1 MSRFVALPK
10 GLSEETFA
18 KAIQEYRALLGEDR
32 VRTDPA
38 SLQSYTKIMIAHGEE
53 HHTPSAAMYPSTV
66 AEIQAIVAI
75 ANKYRTPL
83 WTVSTGKNMG
93 YGSASP
99 ATRGQI
105 VLDLK
110 TMKRIV
116 HVDEE
121 LGYCLVE
128 PGVTYYDLQE
138 HFRKNRMNLWVD
150 VPAPSAMASPVG
162 NTADRGVGYTPYGEH
177 FLFSCGMEVVLA
189 NGDVV
194 RTGTGGLENTTSWQ
208 TYKWGYGPYVDGLF
222 TQSNLGIITKLGVW
236 LMKGPPPGGYF
247 PFLMKFPRVE
257 MLADIIKTLM
267 PLRLNQIIPNAC
279 IVVNAGWEA
288 AGYFTYDENGKG
300 TNRDSFYKKKD
311 SLPPEVFQQI
321 MDRFGCG
328 AWNFYAAL
336 YGTPEQVALSWKYVS
351 GAFKQK
357 FGNDV
362 KIVTEK
368 EAEGDPIFEYRRQ
381 LMMGGSTLQEFG
393 LYNWRGG
400 GGSMWF
406 APVAAARPSECDRQ
420 MKLATD
426 ILNKYGFDYVAEFI
440 VGWRDMHHIIDLLY
454 DRTQEEELRRAHRC
468 FDELLTV
475 FTRNGWGTYRTNIAF
490 MGKVA
495 ASYGPEMMKIHRAL
509 KQALDPNNILA
520 PGKSGIDL
528 DTSVA

>member
-1 MSRFVALPK
+1 
-10 GLSEETFA
+10 
-18 KAIQEYRALLGEDR
+18 
-32 VRTDPA
+32 
-38 SLQSYTKIMIAHGEE
+38 
-53 HHTPSAAMYPSTV
+53 
-66 AEIQAIVAI
+66 
-75 ANKYRTPL
+75 
-83 WTVSTGKNMG
+83 
-93 YGSASP
+93 
-99 ATRGQI
+99 
-105 VLDLK
+105 
-110 TMKRIV
+110 
-116 HVDEE
+116 
-121 LGYCLVE
+121 
-128 PGVTYYDLQE
+128 
-138 HFRKNRMNLWVD
+138 
-150 VPAPSAMASPVG
+150 
-162 NTADRGVGYTPYGEH
+162 
-177 FLFSCGMEVVLA
+177 MEVVLA
-189 NGDVV
+189 NGDAV
-194 RTGTGGLENTTSWQ
+194 RTGTGGLEGGTSWQ
-208 TYKWGYGPYVDGLF
+208 TSKWGYGPYVDGLF

-236 LMKGPPPGGYF
+236 LMKGPPPGGYV
-247 PFLMKFPRVE
+247 PFLMKFPKVE

-267 PLRLNQIIPNAC
+267 PLRLSQIIPNAC

-288 AGYFTYDENGKG
+288 AGYFTYDANGRG
-300 TNRDSFYKKKD
+300 TNRDTFYKKKD

-321 MDRFGCG
+321 MDRYGCG

-336 YGTPEQVALSWKYVS
+336 YGSPEQVALNWKYVS

-357 FGNDV
+357 FGDQV

-368 EAEGDPIFEYRRQ
+368 EAQGDPIFEYRRQ

-406 APVAAARPSECDRQ
+406 APVAAARPSECDKQ

-454 DRTQEEELRRAHRC
+454 DRTQQEEMKRAYRC
-468 FDELLTV
+468 FDELLST
-475 FTRNGWGTYRTNIAF
+475 FTRNGWGTYRTNTAF

-528 DTSVA
+528 DDSVA